1 MQTPAE
7 LNRRASVTGP
17 THFRR
22 GTTLH
27 RRLILVLAFVV
38 SGCAQLPVV
47 DDDIARAARTADAG
61 GTLAL
66 MREQIERVARTR
78 FIGGNS
84 VDLLRNG
91 PETYAAMTAAI
102 SAAKRRIDMESYT
115 FDTAEGG
122 KFAQL
127 LLAKRAQGV
136 EVNLIYDAWGSL
148 GASPAM
154 FARLR
159 QGGVHVLEVHP
170 LGPVAALDFN
180 RRDHRKLL
188 VVDASVTI
196 VGGVNIS
203 EVYENRRDPSDP
215 TNNPNELP
223 WRDTDV
229 RIDGPATVE
238 FERAFMST
246 WHRQKGVAIPEPPPT
261 PEARHGDAQVLAL
274 AGDPNTQRQLIYRT
288 LLVAITLAKSSIHLT
303 TGFFAPPPDLKHAL
317 EDAARR
323 GVDVRIIVPAHS
335 TSELAIHAGR
345 ADYEDLMEAGVHI
358 YELQDVVL
366 HAKTSVID
374 GAWSAVGSSN
384 LDDRSVIFNN
394 ELDALILDGAFGK
407 KMEAMFSGDVAHS
420 REIDPRQWAHRSLR
434 ERFDEWWARLVQIFL

>member
-1 MQTPAE
+1 M
-7 LNRRASVTGP
+7 
-17 THFRR
+17 
-22 GTTLH
+22 
-27 RRLILVLAFVV
+27 LVLACLVA
-38 SGCAQLPVV
+38 GCAELPVV
-47 DDDIARAARTADAG
+47 DDDIARARQGADSGRTLD
-61 GTLAL
+61 L
-66 MREQIERVARTR
+66 MRQQTERVARTQ
-78 FIGGNS
+78 FIGGNA
-84 VDLLRNG
+84 VELLRNG

-102 SAAKRRIDMESYT
+102 TAAAQRIDMESYT

-122 KFAQL
+122 TFAEL

-159 QGGVHVLEVHP
+159 QGGVRVLEVHP
-170 LGPVAALDFN
+170 LGAVQALDFN

-188 VVDASVTI
+188 VVDAAVTI

-203 EVYENRRDPSDP
+203 AVYENRRDPGDP

-246 WHRQKGVAIPEPPPT
+246 WHRQKGAAIPDPPPT
-261 PEARHGDAQVLAL
+261 PTVRRGNANVLAL
-274 AGDPNTQRQLIYRT
+274 AGDPNTERQLIYRT

-303 TGFFAPPPDLKHAL
+303 TGFFVPPPDLRHAL
-317 EDAARR
+317 EGAARR

-335 TSELAIHAGR
+335 TSRLAIYAGR
-345 ADYEDLMEAGVHI
+345 ADYEDMLEAGVHI

-366 HAKTSVID
+366 HAKTAVID

-394 ELDALILDGAFGK
+394 ELDALILGSAFGK
-407 KMEAMFSGDVAHS
+407 KLEAMFADDVAAS
-420 REIDPRQWAHRSLR
+420 REIDRADWARR
-434 ERFDEWWARLVQIFL
+434 PFKERLDEWWARLVEIFL

>member
-1 MQTPAE
+1 VAAHFCE
-7 LNRRASVTGP
+7 NSVRWQLLLP
-17 THFRR
+17 
-22 GTTLH
+22 
-27 RRLILVLAFVV
+27 VLACLVA
-38 SGCAQLPVV
+38 GCAQLPVV
-47 DDDIARAARTADAG
+47 DDDIARAAENADIG
-61 GTLAL
+61 RRIDL
-66 MREQIERVARTR
+66 MREQTERVARTQ
-78 FIGGNS
+78 FIGGNA
-84 VDLLRNG
+84 VELLRNG

-102 SAAKRRIDMESYT
+102 TAATQRIDMESYT

-122 KFAQL
+122 KFAAL
-127 LLAKRAQGV
+127 LLAKRAQGL

-148 GASPAM
+148 GASRAM

-159 QGGVHVLEVHP
+159 QAGVHVLEVHP
-170 LGPVAALDFN
+170 LGPVEALDFN

-188 VVDASVTI
+188 VVDAAVTI

-215 TNNPNELP
+215 TNKPNELP

-229 RIDGPATVE
+229 RIEGPATVE

-246 WHRQKGVAIPEPPPT
+246 WHRQKGVAIPDPPPT

-335 TSELAIHAGR
+335 TSELAIYAGR

-358 YELQDVVL
+358 YELKDVVL
-366 HAKTSVID
+366 HAKTAVID

-394 ELDALILDGAFGK
+394 ELDALILGSAFGK
-407 KMEAMFSGDVAHS
+407 KLEAMFGDDVAAS
-420 REIDPRQWAHRSLR
+420 REIDPRQWARR
-434 ERFDEWWARLVQIFL
+434 PFIERFDEWWARLVQVFL